1 VALEWGCG
9 TVKWD
14 WSRGRP
20 LKFLG
25 EADEST
31 EIRYMSLQGSSLRV
45 VNQNEVPTVLYRLP
59 MEYIQRSA

>member
-14 WSRGRP
+14 GSRGRP

-31 EIRYMSLQGSSLRV
+31 EINLRRIAPA
-45 VNQNEVPTVLYRLP
+45 EVLMDFDAT
-59 MEYIQRSA
+59 